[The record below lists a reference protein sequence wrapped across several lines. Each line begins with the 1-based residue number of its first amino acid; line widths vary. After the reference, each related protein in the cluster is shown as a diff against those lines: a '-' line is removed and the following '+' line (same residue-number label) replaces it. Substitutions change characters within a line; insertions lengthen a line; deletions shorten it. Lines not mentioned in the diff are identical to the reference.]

1 MISRR
6 KANKPHVCTYSCGS
20 FIKSRAIYLKHAVHD
35 AETKKLHTL
44 KECSQCAT
52 RNGRAG
58 LLEKR

>member
-1 MISRR
+1 MINRR

-20 FIKSRAIYLKHAVHD
+20 FIKSRAIYLKHAVRD
-35 AETKKLHTL
+35 PGTKKLRTL
-44 KECSQCAT
+44 NECSTCAT